1 MQAWFYVTWAV
12 FVAGAA
18 GWRASLLFA
27 LCSALLWHFFLR
39 SWRSDP
45 GVIRAS
51 TRDKFRVSAA
61 AGERPPPDPLPRSRC
76 RCPQTIIELS
86 ESSDG
91 GGGFD
96 PARFC
101 SACLVRRPLRSKH
114 CSVCNRCVARFDHH
128 CPWVG
133 NCIGERGRSA
143 IDACR
148 PLGRGDRG
156 PPE

>member
-61 AGERPPPDPLPRSRC
+61 PPPPPPPTPRPAPPLTLPLPADHHRAVGEQRRRRRLRPGALLLGVPGAAAAALQALLRVQPLRGALRPPL
-76 RCPQTIIELS
+76 
-86 ESSDG
+86 
-91 GGGFD
+91 
-96 PARFC
+96 
-101 SACLVRRPLRSKH
+101 
-114 CSVCNRCVARFDHH
+114 
-128 CPWVG
+128 
-133 NCIGERGRSA
+133 
-143 IDACR
+143 
-148 PLGRGDRG
+148 PLGRQLHR
-156 PPE
+156 